1 MRPQHVSQWLFLCLR
16 RQPQTGMPRVLS
28 RALHT
33 KQTPVARPKHLP
45 SRAVTRLFSCCRRT
59 GDVITQENSQTVI
72 NSPYEDVPHDTK
84 SFGEFMFAFLDEYKN
99 LDLMVGIQ
107 TLAEWFIKLCT

>member
-1 MRPQHVSQWLFLCLR
+1 MRPQYVSQWLPLCLR
-16 RQPQTGMPRVLS
+16 RQLQTGMPRVLS
-28 RALHT
+28 RAQHT
-33 KQTPVARPKHLP
+33 KHTPVSRPKHLP
-45 SRAVTRLFSCCRRT
+45 STVVTRMYSGCRRT
-59 GDVITQENSQTVI
+59 GEVITQENSETVI

-107 TLAEWFIKLCT
+107 TLAE